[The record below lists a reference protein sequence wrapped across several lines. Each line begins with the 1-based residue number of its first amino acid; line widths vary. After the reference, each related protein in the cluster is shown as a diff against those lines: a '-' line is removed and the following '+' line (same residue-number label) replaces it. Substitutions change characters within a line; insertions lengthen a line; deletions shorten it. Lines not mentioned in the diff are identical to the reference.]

1 MFSKGVKLDKRARI
15 THMLDIREDL
25 SHEKCLGLPTFIGKS
40 RRKPLLFIMDCIKK
54 RLSSWMDQLVSWEG
68 REVLIKAMAQVIST
82 YAMSVFK
89 FPMGLCQMIQTT
101 INRLCGATIWKIRK
115 FIGLMRGCCVRG
127 RMREGLVSRR
137 WKLLTRHSCKTTMAT
152 SKG

>member
-1 MFSKGVKLDKRARI
+1 MRVQHILHTYQKASKQVVNFSKTNVMFSKGVKLDKRARI

-25 SHEKCLGLPTFIGKS
+25 SHEKYLGLPTFIGKS

-101 INRLCGATIWKIRK
+101 IC
-115 FIGLMRGCCVRG
+115 
-127 RMREGLVSRR
+127 
-137 WKLLTRHSCKTTMAT
+137 LLYT
-152 SKG
+152 SDAADE